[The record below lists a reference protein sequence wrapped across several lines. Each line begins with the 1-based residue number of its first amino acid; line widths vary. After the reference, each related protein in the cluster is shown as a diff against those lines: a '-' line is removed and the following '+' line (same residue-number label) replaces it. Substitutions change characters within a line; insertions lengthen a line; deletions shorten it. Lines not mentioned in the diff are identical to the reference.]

1 MLFLFTIIIGYAEF
15 TIFRGKEALEIDSQL
30 SWSNAELLDS
40 AAKTGKSVTVD
51 LITSIQTV
59 LAQHNVA
66 VQFNCSA
73 LLLASHGGK
82 NANASWSKV
91 QLDNEGNI
99 GESQNS

>member
-1 MLFLFTIIIGYAEF
+1 MLFLFTGYAEF

-30 SWSNAELLDS
+30 SWSNADLLDS
-40 AAKTGKSVTVD
+40 AAKTGQSVTVD

-59 LAQHNVA
+59 LTQHNVA

-73 LLLASHGGK
+73 LLASHGGK
-82 NANASWSKV
+82 NANASWSKI
-91 QLDNEGNI
+91 QLDNEGKI